1 MKNGLLKKAK
11 PYLFIA
17 PALIIFLVFSIYPI
31 ASMIQLSFFEWDFIS
46 PTKLFVGFQNYIT
59 LFQDS
64 AFYQTLSNTFVYMI
78 LTVGLGILFGVL
90 LALFLNKKSKVN
102 SFMQSIIFSPYIVS
116 LASISFLWMWLMNTD
131 FGLINYI
138 LSIFKIGPVDW
149 LGSPKIALFSLV
161 IISVWKTVGY
171 NTIIILSAL
180 QSIPKHLYEAASLDK
195 ANRRQTFLKITFPM
209 ISPTLFFLT
218 IVNIIASFK
227 VFDTI
232 QIITQGGPQNS
243 TNTLV
248 YSLYEYGFKFYKIG
262 YASAIGVVLLVIISI
277 FTIIYFKLLSKK
289 VHYQ

>member
-1 MKNGLLKKAK
+1 MKKLK

-17 PALIIFLVFSIYPI
+17 PALIIFLIFSIYPI
-31 ASMIQLSFFEWDFIS
+31 FNMIGLSFYEWDFIS
-46 PTKLFVGFQNYIT
+46 PTKVFVGFKNYVN
-59 LFQDS
+59 LFKD
-64 AFYQTLSNTFVYMI
+64 AEFFQTLTNTIVYMV
-78 LTVGLGILFGVL
+78 LTVGIGLILGIF
-90 LALFLNKKSKVN
+90 LALFLKKDTKVN
-102 SFMQSIIFSPYIVS
+102 KFMQSIIFSPYIVS
-116 LASISFLWMWLMNTD
+116 LASVSFLWMWLMNTD

-138 LSIFKIGPVDW
+138 LSIFNIPAIDW

-161 IISVWKTVGY
+161 IISVWKTLGY

-180 QSIPKHLYEAASLDK
+180 QSIPKYLYEAASLDR
-195 ANRRQTFLKITFPM
+195 ANKKQVFFKITLPM

-218 IVNIIASFK
+218 IVNVIASFK
-227 VFDTI
+227 VFETI

-262 YASAIGVVLLVIISI
+262 YASTIGVVLLVIIAV
-277 FTIIYFKLLSKK
+277 FTVIYFKLLSKK

>member
-64 AFYQTLSNTFVYMI
+64 GFYQTLSNTFVYMI

>member
-1 MKNGLLKKAK
+1 MKKLK

-17 PALIIFLVFSIYPI
+17 PALIIFLIFSIYPI
-31 ASMIQLSFFEWDFIS
+31 FNMIGLSFYEWDFIS
-46 PTKLFVGFQNYIT
+46 PTKVFVGFKNYVN
-59 LFQDS
+59 LFKD
-64 AFYQTLSNTFVYMI
+64 AEFFQTLTNTIVYMV
-78 LTVGLGILFGVL
+78 LTVGIGLILGIF
-90 LALFLNKKSKVN
+90 LALFLKKDTKVN
-102 SFMQSIIFSPYIVS
+102 KFMQSIIFSPYIVS
-116 LASISFLWMWLMNTD
+116 LASVSFLWMWLMNTD

-138 LSIFKIGPVDW
+138 LSIFNIPAIDW

-161 IISVWKTVGY
+161 IISVWKTLGY

-180 QSIPKHLYEAASLDK
+180 QSIPKYLYEAASLDR
-195 ANRRQTFLKITFPM
+195 ANKKQVFFKITLPM

-262 YASAIGVVLLVIISI
+262 YASTIGVVLLVIISV
-277 FTIIYFKLLSKK
+277 FTVIYFKLLSKK

>member
-1 MKNGLLKKAK
+1 MKKLK

-17 PALIIFLVFSIYPI
+17 PALIIFLIFSIYPI
-31 ASMIQLSFFEWDFIS
+31 FNMIGLSFYEWDFIS
-46 PTKLFVGFQNYIT
+46 PTKVFVGFKNYVN
-59 LFQDS
+59 LFKD
-64 AFYQTLSNTFVYMI
+64 AEFFQTLTNTIVYMV
-78 LTVGLGILFGVL
+78 LTVGIGLILGIF
-90 LALFLNKKSKVN
+90 LALFLKKDTKVN
-102 SFMQSIIFSPYIVS
+102 KFMQSIIFSPYIVS
-116 LASISFLWMWLMNTD
+116 LASVSFLWMWLMNTD

-138 LSIFKIGPVDW
+138 LSIFNIPAIDW

-161 IISVWKTVGY
+161 IISVWKTLGY

-180 QSIPKHLYEAASLDK
+180 QSIPKYLYEAASLDR
-195 ANRRQTFLKITFPM
+195 ANKKQVFFKITLPM

-262 YASAIGVVLLVIISI
+262 YASTIGVVLLVIIEV
-277 FTIIYFKLLSKK
+277 FTVIYFKLLSKK

>member
-1 MKNGLLKKAK
+1 MKNELLKKAK
-11 PYLFIA
+11 PYLFVA

-31 ASMIQLSFFEWDFIS
+31 VSMIQLSFFEWDFIS
-46 PTKLFVGFQNYIT
+46 PTKLFVGFKNYIA

-138 LSIFKIGPVDW
+138 LSIFKIGPIDW

-262 YASAIGVVLLVIISI
+262 YASTIGVVLLVIISI

>member
-262 YASAIGVVLLVIISI
+262 YASTIGVVLLVIISI

>member
-1 MKNGLLKKAK
+1 MKHTLRKLR
-11 PYLFIA
+11 PYAFIA

-31 ASMIQLSFFEWDFIS
+31 VSMIQLSFYEWDLVS
-46 PTKLFVGFQNYIT
+46 PTKLFVGLKNYSS
-59 LFQDS
+59 LFNDP
-64 AFYQTLSNTFVYMI
+64 AFYQTLSNTFIYMV
-78 LTVGLGILFGVL
+78 LTVGLGVMVAVL
-90 LALFLNKKSKVN
+90 LAIFLNRQTRVN
-102 SFMQSIIFSPYIVS
+102 KIMQSVIFSPYIVS
-116 LASISFLWMWLMNTD
+116 LASVSFLWMWLMNTD
-131 FGLINYI
+131 FGLINYV
-138 LSIFKIGPVDW
+138 LSIFKMGPIDW
-149 LGSPKIALFSLV
+149 LGNPKIALFSLV

-171 NTIIILSAL
+171 NTIIVLSAL

-195 ANRRQTFLKITFPM
+195 ASRYQVFSKITLPM

-262 YASAIGVVLLVIISI
+262 YASSIGVVLLVIISI
-277 FTIIYFKLLSKK
+277 FTLVYFKLLSKK